1 MLVLS
6 KKKAMRKK
14 VIIMGAAG
22 RDFHNFNV
30 FYRDRPEYEVVCF
43 TANQIPNIEDR
54 IYPPELAGKLYKK
67 GIPIFS
73 EDDLARLIKKNN
85 IDEAVLAYSDLSYAD
100 VMHKSSIVNAA
111 GADFLLMGLKST
123 QLKASKP
130 VISVCAVRTGAGK
143 SPTSRKVCRI
153 LEKMGKKVVVIR
165 HPMPYGDLKKQEVQR
180 FAAYGDL
187 KKHNCTIEEREE
199 YEPHLEEGRIVYAGV
214 DYGKILKQAEKEAD
228 VIVWDGGNNDV
239 PFYKSDLQI
248 VVADPR
254 RAGHEIAYYP
264 GETNVRMADV
274 VIINKQDSA
283 SKDDIETV
291 RQNVQRIN
299 PKAVIVNAEMPI
311 KVDNPKIIKGKTVVI
326 IEDGPTLTHGGLTV
340 GAGYLAARQYGCSIV
355 DPRKYAVGSLKE
367 IYKRY
372 PLEIVIP
379 AMGYSDKQIKEL
391 EDTINR
397 IEADAVIIGTPINLQ
412 KFIKIDKPSVRVS
425 YDIRELGKPDLE
437 SIVSEFI
444 KK

>member
-6 KKKAMRKK
+6 KKKAMKKK

-30 FYRDRPEYEVVCF
+30 FFRDNPDYEVICF

-54 IYPPELAGKLYKK
+54 IYPPELAGKLYTK
-67 GIPIFS
+67 GIPIYP
-73 EDDLARLIKKNN
+73 EDDLAKLIKKNG
-85 IDEAVLAYSDLSYAD
+85 IDEVVLAYSDLSYPE
-100 VMHKSSIVNAA
+100 VMHKSSIANAA
-111 GADFLLMGLKST
+111 GADFVLMGLKST

-153 LEKMGKKVVVIR
+153 LEEMGKKVVVIR

-180 FAAYGDL
+180 FAKYEDL

-214 DYGKILKQAEKEAD
+214 DYGKILKMAEKEAD

-239 PFYKSDLQI
+239 PFYKSNLHI

-254 RAGHEIAYYP
+254 RAGHEVSYYP
-264 GETNVRMADV
+264 GEANVRMADV
-274 VIINKQDSA
+274 VVINKQDSA
-283 SKDDIETV
+283 SRDDIETV

-299 PKAVIVNAEMPI
+299 PKAAIVNAEMPV

-326 IEDGPTLTHGGLTV
+326 VEDGPTLTHGGLTV

-355 DPRKYAVGSLKE
+355 DPRKYAVGSIRE
-367 IYKRY
+367 IYKKY
-372 PLEIVIP
+372 PVEIVIP

-391 EDTINR
+391 EDTINK
-397 IEADAVIIGTPINLQ
+397 IDADAVVIGTPINLQ

-425 YDIRELGKPDLE
+425 YDIRELGKPNLE
-437 SIVSEFI
+437 EIISDFLKE
-444 KK
+444 

>member
-1 MLVLS
+1 MFVVS
-6 KKKAMRKK
+6 KKKAMKRK

-22 RDFHNFNV
+22 RDFHNFNTV
-30 FYRDRPEYEVVCF
+30 YRDNADYGVVCF
-43 TANQIPNIEDR
+43 TAAQIPNIDNR
-54 IYPPELAGKLYKK
+54 LYPPELSGKLYKK
-67 GIPIFS
+67 GIPIFP
-73 EDDLARLIKKNN
+73 EGELPKLIKKNG
-85 IDEAVLAYSDLSYAD
+85 IDEVVLAYSDLSYPD
-100 VMHKSSIVNAA
+100 VMHKCAIVNAT
-111 GADFLLMGLKST
+111 GADFVLLGPKST
-123 QLKASKP
+123 QIKSSKP
-130 VISVCAVRTGAGK
+130 IVSVCAVRTGAGK

-153 LEKMGKKVVVIR
+153 LEKRGKRVVVIR
-165 HPMPYGDLKKQEVQR
+165 HPMPYGDLRKQGVQR
-180 FAAYGDL
+180 FAAYSDL

-228 VIVWDGGNNDV
+228 VIVWDGGNNDI

-274 VIINKQDSA
+274 VVINKQDSA

-291 RQNVQRIN
+291 RQNVQKIN

-326 IEDGPTLTHGGLTV
+326 VEDGPTLTHGGLTV
-340 GAGYLAARQYGCSIV
+340 GAGYLAARENGCSIV

-379 AMGYSDKQIKEL
+379 AMGYSEKQIKEL
-391 EDTINR
+391 EDTINK

-437 SIVSEFI
+437 QVISEFI